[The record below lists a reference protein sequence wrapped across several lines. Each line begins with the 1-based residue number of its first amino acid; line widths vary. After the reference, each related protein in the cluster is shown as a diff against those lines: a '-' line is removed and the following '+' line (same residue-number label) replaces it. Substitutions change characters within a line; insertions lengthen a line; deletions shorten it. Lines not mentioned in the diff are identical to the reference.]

1 MCRESELFA
10 SMSEPTGIAIVAT
23 AASLAL
29 WRVLLPATVI
39 THVGNHR
46 P

>member
-1 MCRESELFA
+1 
-10 SMSEPTGIAIVAT
+10 MSEPTGIAIVAT

-29 WRVLLPATVI
+29 WRVLLAAVI
-39 THVGNHR
+39 YSRGNHR